1 MYTLIRLRDG
11 TTMEG
16 VVLANGQSRMRLAV
30 AGLKDAFELQRCGT
44 DWLDE
49 RNEPVQFGFLL
60 AADEEA
66 CEAPRLT
73 RAAGGY
79 AS

>member
-11 TTMEG
+11 TTMEA
-16 VVLANGQSRMRLAV
+16 VVLANRQSRMLLAV
-30 AGLKDAFELQRCGT
+30 AGLKDAFELRRCGT

-60 AADEEA
+60 AAEEGA
-66 CEAPRLT
+66 SEAPKLA

>member
-1 MYTLIRLRDG
+1 
-11 TTMEG
+11 MEA
-16 VVLANGQSRMRLAV
+16 VVLANRESRMLLAV
-30 AGLKDAFELQRCGT
+30 AGLKDAFELRRWGT